1 LITAV
6 LQEIHEGWI
15 VGRKYIN
22 FENNKDEENLE
33 LPIYRKMLHNLKISR
48 IRKKQHTGS
57 IQGYF
62 AV

>member
-1 LITAV
+1 

-33 LPIYRKMLHNLKISR
+33 LPIYRKNV
-48 IRKKQHTGS
+48 
-57 IQGYF
+57 
-62 AV
+62 A